1 MPWGHWPRGSDTSR
15 LMKKRLPSA
24 PPVLPGFSFLRV
36 LGAGGF
42 ADVFLFEQDMP
53 RRQVAVKVMLP
64 EAVNLEVRRM
74 FVAEA
79 NLMATLS
86 AHPSILTV
94 YQAGV
99 SQDGRPFLVMEYC
112 VASLGQ
118 RYRRELLP
126 VADVLR
132 VAVKIGSAVNAAHEI
147 GVLHRDLKPGNIL
160 LTSYGNPVLSDFGIA
175 GSTRGPGAEDA
186 VGLSIPWS
194 SPEVLAEQTQGTVL
208 SEVYSLGATVYSLL
222 AGRSPFERPAGDT
235 RAAYSQTELIERIR
249 RTAPPWTGRAD
260 VPESLERCLQRAM
273 AKHPEVRQAGVLE
286 LVREFQAIETEL
298 GLIQTS
304 LESAVSSWAAAP
316 ADDLVEQTIRTHPA
330 GNPRSSALPRRH
342 PLAGTTRP
350 GRRRRIVLGS
360 MALLVGA
367 AVGGGLLTAG
377 ILGPGA
383 QTGIPRVGE
392 ILTVAGTGS
401 VRFDWE
407 DPGLASDDSYAVTSS
422 DGAVSVQ
429 RATGFSLAVEGTAPG
444 CITVAVM
451 RAGRAGPP
459 SAEKCA
465 SAS

>member
-1 MPWGHWPRGSDTSR
+1 MA
-15 LMKKRLPSA
+15 KRLPSA
-24 PPVLPGFSFLRV
+24 PPALPGFSFLRV

-64 EAVNLEVRRM
+64 EAVNDEVRRM
-74 FVAEA
+74 FVTEA

-86 AHPSILTV
+86 SHPSILTV

-99 SQDGRPFLVMEYC
+99 SQDGRPYLVMEYC

-132 VAVKIGSAVNAAHEI
+132 VAVKIASAVTAAHEL

-175 GSTRGPGAEDA
+175 GRARGPGAEES
-186 VGLSIPWS
+186 VGLSVPWS

-222 AGRSPFERPAGDT
+222 AGRSPFERSAGDG
-235 RAAYSQTELIERIR
+235 RLPYSQAELIHRIR
-249 RTAPPWTGRAD
+249 RTTLPMIGRAD
-260 VPESLERCLQRAM
+260 IPESLERCLQRAM
-273 AKHPEVRQAGVLE
+273 AKDPEARQAGVLD

-298 GLIQTS
+298 GLIQTP
-304 LESAVSSWAAAP
+304 LESAVSSWAAGP
-316 ADDLVEQTIRTHPA
+316 AEDPGEQTVRAVPA
-330 GNPRSSALPRRH
+330 GSPSKPARPRRHVPPETGRSARRRRVVLGSSALLVCV
-342 PLAGTTRP
+342 LAGA
-350 GRRRRIVLGS
+350 VLL
-360 MALLVGA
+360 A
-367 AVGGGLLTAG
+367 AG
-377 ILGPGA
+377 IVGPGA
-383 QTGIPRVGE
+383 PTGIPRVGE
-392 ILTVAGTGS
+392 ILTVASSGS
-401 VRFDWE
+401 VRFDWK
-407 DPGLASDDSYAVTSS
+407 DPGLAANDSYTVTSS

-429 RATGFSLAVEGTAPG
+429 RATGFTAAADGTAPV
-444 CITVAVM
+444 CITVAVT
-451 RAGRAGPP
+451 RAGRAGPA

>member
-1 MPWGHWPRGSDTSR
+1 
-15 LMKKRLPSA
+15 MKKRLPSA

-36 LGAGGF
+36 LGSGGF

-53 RRQVAVKVMLP
+53 RRQVAVKVMAP
-64 EAVNLEVRRM
+64 EAVNDDVRRM
-74 FVAEA
+74 FVTEA

-118 RYRRELLP
+118 RYRREVLP

-132 VAVKIGSAVNAAHEI
+132 VAVKVASAVNAAHEMGI
-147 GVLHRDLKPGNIL
+147 LHRDLKPGNIL

-175 GSTRGPGAEDA
+175 GRSRGAGAEES

-194 SPEVLAEQTQGTVL
+194 SPEVLAEQTQGTIL

-222 AGRSPFERPAGDT
+222 AGRSPFERDSEDT
-235 RAAYSQTELIERIR
+235 RVPYTQSELMHRIR
-249 RTAPPWTGRAD
+249 RVALSPIGRVD
-260 VPESLERCLQRAM
+260 VPESLERCLMRSL
-273 AKHPEVRQAGVLE
+273 AKDPESRQQGALD

-298 GLIQTS
+298 GLIQTP
-304 LESAVSSWAAAP
+304 LETAVSSWATAP
-316 ADDLVEQTIRTHPA
+316 AQNSGEDTLRAATLPVAPTSGFA
-330 GNPRSSALPRRH
+330 PRPRAPSTPHAR
-342 PLAGTTRP
+342 
-350 GRRRRIVLGS
+350 RRRRIVLGS
-360 MALLVGA
+360 VAITA
-367 AVGGGLLTAG
+367 AVFTGLGLLFVG
-377 ILGPGA
+377 VIGPDSQA
-383 QTGIPRVGE
+383 DIPRVGE
-392 ILTVAGTGS
+392 ILTDGGSGS
-401 VRFDWE
+401 VRFDWQ
-407 DPGLASDDSYAVTSS
+407 DPGLAIGDTYTVMAG

-429 RATGFSLAVEGTAPG
+429 RGTGFTAAAVGRTPV
-444 CITVAVM
+444 CITVAVT
-451 RAGRAGPP
+451 RAGRAGPV